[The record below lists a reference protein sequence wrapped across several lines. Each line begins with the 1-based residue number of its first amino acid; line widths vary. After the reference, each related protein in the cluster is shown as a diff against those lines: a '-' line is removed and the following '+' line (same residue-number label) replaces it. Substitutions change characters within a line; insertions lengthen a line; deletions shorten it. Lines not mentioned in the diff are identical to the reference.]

1 MTIEIVID
9 VSGEAAGSPGVARE
23 FVYGKIDPTPPTV
36 TCSLDD
42 DTGITSY
49 FWEFISQPV
58 GASAVFSSSA
68 AAAPTFTPTVSVS
81 GTYLIKCTVNGGA
94 DFNTN
99 ALAFTTEIR
108 AIRKPAPGETT
119 QFSDGRGWEIAMAG
133 MIDAFDGLTLV
144 AGLSDLSDV
153 GDTTKGNGRLMI
165 SDVDSFKS
173 KIVSGAIT
181 IDETGATAINA
192 TPETVADDADL
203 ILIYDDTAS
212 LYKQMTRANF
222 LSGVGAPTIYDD
234 TTTFTDVAATGGTST
249 VQLDVGAI
257 DDGIVEAVKL
267 SITAGTSADTTIQL
281 YDGDPTTT
289 GNLIYE
295 APNLDLATQALDD
308 RNCWYAEFVTQG
320 DLWAKITND
329 GASISSYSLR
339 LRIKGDA

>member
-49 FWEFISQPV
+49 FWEFVSQPV
-58 GASAVFSSSA
+58 GASAVFSSSSA
-68 AAAPTFTPTVSVS
+68 PAPTFTPTVSVS

-99 ALAFTTEIR
+99 ALAFTTENR
-108 AIRKPAPGETT
+108 ALRKPAPGETT
-119 QFSDGRGWEIAMAG
+119 QFSDSRGWDIALSE
-133 MIDAFDGLTLV
+133 MINAFDGLTLV

-165 SDVDSFKS
+165 SDVDSFES
-173 KIVSGAIT
+173 KVVSGAIT
-181 IDETGATAINA
+181 IDETGATTINA

-234 TTTFTDVAATGGTST
+234 TTTFTDVAASSSDT
-249 VQLDVGAI
+249 QELDIGAI
-257 DDGIVEAVKL
+257 DDGIAEAVQL

-281 YDGDPTTT
+281 YNGDP
-289 GNLIYE
+289 GGGGAIIYE
-295 APNLDLATQALDD
+295 VPNLDLVTAALDD
-308 RNCWYAEFVTQG
+308 RNCWYV
-320 DLWAKITND
+320 DLPTIGELWVKITND
-329 GASISSYSLR
+329 GVSQSSYSLR